1 MAGRPRKPIELHKLD
16 GKSRLTKAEIE
27 YREKTELNVDLK
39 DITVPSCLTKK
50 QSQEFMELAGKLLH
64 VGIMTELDE
73 ETLARYILEK
83 DDYHYLRKKY
93 NRAKREDDLDEM
105 VTVSNMLDKTFKRCR
120 ACANDLGLTISSRCR
135 LVLPKVEE
143 PPANKFVEKFGD

>member
-1 MAGRPRKPIELHKLD
+1 MAGRPRKPIELHKVD

-27 YREKTELNVDLK
+27 YREKTELKVDLK
-39 DITVPSCLTKK
+39 DIQIPSYLTKK
-50 QSQEFMELAGKLLH
+50 QAEQFKTISDKLLQ

-73 ETLARYILEK
+73 EVLGKYIIEN
-83 DDYHYLRKKY
+83 DNYHDLRKRY
-93 NRAKREDDLDEM
+93 NKAKRENDLNAM
-105 VTVSNMLDKTFKRCR
+105 VSISKMQDKAFKRCR

-143 PPANKFVEKFGD
+143 PPKNRFVEKFG